1 MSGDVLLRAIDQ
13 YPTPFYLFDEGEL
26 HRQVA
31 HLRSLLSPQIELC
44 YAMKAN
50 SFVLQQ
56 AARDVERIE
65 VCSPGEAYT
74 CFELGIPDEK
84 IVISGVHKDVAFIGE
99 TVRAHP
105 GIARYTVESRAQF
118 DLLCQAAHEAGRP
131 ISILMRLTSGNQF
144 GIAADEVVELA
155 RRCKEEPLVEFCGIQ
170 HYSGT
175 QKTSSKRIGRELRGI
190 DRLIAR
196 LWEEC
201 GVRVAELEYGP
212 GLPVSYYEPAEVA
225 RAEQDE
231 LIAALDGLLADM
243 DFDGKVALELGRG
256 MVASCGT
263 YATGIVDTKS
273 NETGNYAIVDGGKHQ
288 FVYYGNAMSMRQPPC
303 ALIPERIDGTP
314 APWNIC
320 GSLCTVTDIMVKQLE
335 VCEPR
340 VGDVLCFGRA
350 GAYCM
355 TEGISLFLSR
365 DLPAVVMC
373 DTEGNLRLVRK
384 RLESWSL
391 NSPTIVNG
399 QIELSE

>member
-1 MSGDVLLRAIDQ
+1 MSQDALLRAIEQ
-13 YPTPFYLFDEGEL
+13 FPTPFYLFDEGEL

-31 HLRSLLSPQIELC
+31 HLRSLLAPKIQLC

-74 CFELGIPDEK
+74 CFELGVPDEK
-84 IVISGVHKDVAFIGE
+84 IVISGVYKDAAFIGDV
-99 TVRAHP
+99 VRAHP

-118 DLLCQAAHEAGRP
+118 DLLCQVARDAGQQ
-131 ISILMRLTSGNQF
+131 IWVLMRLTSGNQF
-144 GIAADEVVELA
+144 GISADEVVELA
-155 RRCKEEPLVEFCGIQ
+155 QRCKNEPFVEFCGIQ

-175 QKTSSKRIGRELRGI
+175 QKTSAKRLGRELRGI
-190 DRLIAR
+190 DRLISR
-196 LWEEC
+196 LQDEC
-201 GVRVAELEYGP
+201 GVQVAELEYGP
-212 GLPVSYYEPAEVA
+212 GLPVSYYESEEDA

-231 LIAALDGLLADM
+231 LVTELDRLLGEM
-243 DFDGKVALELGRG
+243 SFKGEVALELGRG

-263 YATGIVDTKS
+263 YATGIVDTKQ

-303 ALIPERIDGTP
+303 TLVPERTDGTLS
-314 APWNIC
+314 PWNMC
-320 GSLCTVTDIMVKQLE
+320 GSLCTVTDILVKQLE
-335 VCEPR
+335 VCEPQ

-365 DLPAVVMC
+365 DLPSVIMC
-373 DTEGNLRLVRK
+373 DVEGNLRLARK

-391 NSPTIVNG
+391 NTSTIVD
-399 QIELSE
+399 E